1 MTPDAGDPQGT
12 GKPTPV
18 GYLTG
23 AVMAVLIAGGI
34 YLAVTAG
41 GGTDPGEAHLAT
53 PISGSTNG
61 VQPDER
67 EGDSVATGETGVA
80 EAAGAAGCSLKL
92 GLREEG
98 RTHLTRDDPVPEYE
112 TVPPTSG
119 DHIGQPLQQADG
131 AYSETP
137 RPEDVVHSLEHGR
150 VAIQYDP
157 NLPEEDQ
164 LALKGLYDTAYSG
177 ALLFPNPEMPYVVAA
192 TAWRSLLTCSAFKGA
207 ETIDAVRAF
216 GVETQ
221 GRAPEP
227 LDIFPPI
234 EGPKFMNLR
243 KG

>member
-1 MTPDAGDPQGT
+1 MTPEADPERAGNS
-12 GKPTPV
+12 PTPA
-18 GYLTG
+18 GYLIG
-23 AVMAVLIAGGI
+23 AVMAVLVAGGI
-34 YLAVTAG
+34 YLALTAG

-53 PISGSTNG
+53 PTSGSTNG

-67 EGDSVATGETGVA
+67 TGTEVATGETDVA
-80 EAAGAAGCSLKL
+80 EAASAAGCSLKL
-92 GLREEG
+92 GLPDEG
-98 RTHLTRDDPVPEYE
+98 QEHITRDDPVPDYK

-119 DHIGQPLQQADG
+119 PHIGPPLQQADG

-150 VAIQYDP
+150 VAIQYGP
-157 NLPEEDQ
+157 TLAEKDQ

-177 ALLFPNPEMPYVVAA
+177 ALLFPNPEMPYAVAA
-192 TAWRSLLTCSAFKGA
+192 TAWRSLLTCPVWIDGK
-207 ETIDAVRAF
+207 TVDAVRAF

-234 EGPKFMNLR
+234 PGPSFTDS
-243 KG
+243 